1 MSLKQQVRQIGNKFL
16 THVEMC
22 AQEAA
27 YLILQMTLRNS
38 SKSVV
43 FVNTNEPGRRTF
55 LLKPIES
62 LQELPDSSTDIES
75 ENSIK
80 GYQRRPTSLQNC
92 SLADFISKFDVVFP
106 AKEKRQQHKNLHLFA
121 RG

>member
-16 THVEMC
+16 TRVEMC

-43 FVNTNEPGRRTF
+43 FVNINEPGRRTF
-55 LLKPIES
+55 
-62 LQELPDSSTDIES
+62 
-75 ENSIK
+75 
-80 GYQRRPTSLQNC
+80 C
-92 SLADFISKFDVVFP
+92 
-106 AKEKRQQHKNLHLFA
+106 
-121 RG
+121 